1 MVQNIAHLHATI
13 CNTFSVIDQGPKA
26 PYNLRYQ
33 AQIFTALHYRVPNIL
48 WIEGA
53 LVYAADPWKH

>member
-13 CNTFSVIDQGPKA
+13 WNTFSVIDEDPKA

-33 AQIFTALHYRVPNIL
+33 ALTFTVLHYRVPNIP
-48 WIEGA
+48 WIVGA
-53 LVYAADPWKH
+53 SVYAANL